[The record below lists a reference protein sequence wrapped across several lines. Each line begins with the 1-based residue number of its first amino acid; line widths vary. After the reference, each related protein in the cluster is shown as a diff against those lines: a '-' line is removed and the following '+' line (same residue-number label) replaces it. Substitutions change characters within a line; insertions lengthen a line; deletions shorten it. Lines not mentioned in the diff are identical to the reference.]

1 MGSSS
6 TTAHAT
12 ITFPQAPRIHYRYY
26 HANYIDLEH
35 RCADSQE
42 FREVLADF
50 NPFATRSSNLASN
63 AVELEQ
69 HSNPQA
75 GMMNGR
81 HLPAGQQNMPQDMGR
96 RRQYNQG
103 HQQYQPTG
111 PVYNGYMN
119 PYHANNNYYPPQYQQ
134 QYPLQYQHAGNPYS
148 QSPYP
153 PPPPHVRS
161 PPPTQHYGHP
171 QMQQPSY
178 PRPQTTAISAPYQQ
192 PPPLQTPPSTHSS
205 HTVPG
210 PMTPPTPQN
219 TLSVVAAS
227 PPPAAPRM
235 LFTAPVSVTLAIGLS
250 DIIVS
255 HLTRDYLW
263 VGCTKFPPC
272 MAPLGSQTPA
282 EGAISSDIYLS
293 FPK

>member
-1 MGSSS
+1 LRPHGAHLAWRTRRLFNLLSASIILGSSS

-12 ITFPQAPRIHYRYY
+12 ITFPLSPHIHYRDY
-26 HANYIDLEH
+26 HAKHIDLEY
-35 RCADSQE
+35 RCADYQE
-42 FREVLADF
+42 FRKVLDDY

-103 HQQYQPTG
+103 QQQYQPTG

-148 QSPYP
+148 QNPYP

-178 PRPQTTAISAPYQQ
+178 PRPQPSPAISAPYQQ

-205 HTVPG
+205 HTIPG
-210 PMTPPTPQN
+210 PMTPPTPQIA
-219 TLSVVAAS
+219 LSVAAAS
-227 PPPAAPRM
+227 PPPQAPRL
-235 LFTAPVSVTLAIGLS
+235 LFTPPVSVTLAIGL
-250 DIIVS
+250 
-255 HLTRDYLW
+255 
-263 VGCTKFPPC
+263 
-272 MAPLGSQTPA
+272 
-282 EGAISSDIYLS
+282 
-293 FPK
+293 